1 MLKTNTMEN
10 KISAISLPIPDIIW
24 EAHQQQ
30 TESIKEVLKIGLV
43 TWEYLNGHLSIQE
56 CGDILNIGYRGFLEL
71 LWSKGIPIDGLNE
84 DELAQQVSQLR
95 KLIEAQSFSNKRYQ
109 KT

>member
-1 MLKTNTMEN
+1 MLTTDTREN
-10 KISAISLPIPDIIW
+10 KMSAITFQIPNLIW

-30 TESIKEVLKIGLV
+30 TESIKEVLKTGLV

-84 DELAQQVSQLR
+84 DELARQVSQLR
-95 KLIEAQSFSNKRYQ
+95 KMIEGP
-109 KT
+109 

>member
-1 MLKTNTMEN
+1 MKNN
-10 KISAISLPIPDIIW
+10 KSAITLQIPDIIW

-30 TESIKEVLKIGLV
+30 IGSIREVLQVGLV
-43 TWEYLNGHLSIQE
+43 IWEYLNGHLSIQE

-84 DELAQQVSQLR
+84 DELVQQVSQLR
-95 KLIEAQSFSNKRYQ
+95 KMIEVQ
-109 KT
+109 